1 MNAKTILSTKR
12 YIIPQ
17 LTCSPKWRKW
27 LMITGLHGMRM
38 IGHDF
43 VQSFRD
49 CMIRTALYHGR
60 RAPAVNNI
68 TSRRL
73 GFRSYIHSVKR
84 IGAPVIINVGSC
96 LRHYIHS
103 VKRSGAPVIINVGS
117 CLRHYIHSV
126 KRSGAPVIL
135 LTPGACH
142 PGQRGMS
149 HIPNPGGVALTY
161 ASAYA

>member
-1 MNAKTILSTKR
+1 
-12 YIIPQ
+12 
-17 LTCSPKWRKW
+17 
-27 LMITGLHGMRM
+27 MITDLHGMRM

-73 GFRSYIHSVKR
+73 GFRS
-84 IGAPVIINVGSC
+84 
-96 LRHYIHS
+96 YIHS